1 MGGKYL
7 KTSNWTILSKQ
18 MRPLSTATIL
28 VFGILEISLS
38 ASKQNHWFICLIKSH
53 ITTKIIM
60 NMKEKQLPREAREAF
75 RRSELTQSE

>member
-1 MGGKYL
+1 MGGKYR

-18 MRPLSTATIL
+18 ISTATIL

-53 ITTKIIM
+53 ITAKIIM
-60 NMKEKQLPREAREAF
+60 KMKEKQLPREDREAF
-75 RRSELTQSE
+75 RSSELTHSE